1 MKGASNANDSASG
14 AASAGSSGSSGAM
27 GVLPPQSQVRRAT
40 LDNLFVI
47 TRTEPYGM
55 DGLHLPTP

>member
-27 GVLPPQSQVRRAT
+27 GVLPPQSQVR
-40 LDNLFVI
+40 L
-47 TRTEPYGM
+47 TRNIRQLICNHTN
-55 DGLHLPTP
+55 